1 MPDAAGYQ
9 AMQGFVE
16 LMAARIGRPAPGQ
29 AVLDTVITDDWLQ
42 GRSAYGGLQGALGV
56 RAMRAVVDEGLPL
69 RALQVTFIASVGAGP
84 ARVVAERVRQGRA
97 VTHAQCRIE
106 SGGQTAA
113 LIIGLFGAARAS
125 RAALPLA
132 PPPAGLKR
140 PDALHD
146 TPFLPEQMP
155 PFLQHY
161 RVRWAEGQR
170 PFTASPP
177 RTLGQWTTL
186 RDPPPPEAAAQA
198 AFNEL
203 NLVAIA
209 DLPPTPVLS
218 MLEARAPGASL
229 TWLLECLVDPRDM
242 DPAQWLLIRTDARAA
257 GDGYASQTALI
268 RDESD
273 RGIAVSHQT
282 VAVFG

>member
-1 MPDAAGYQ
+1 
-9 AMQGFVE
+9 
-16 LMAARIGRPAPGQ
+16 
-29 AVLDTVITDDWLQ
+29 LQ
-42 GRSAYGGLQGALGV
+42 
-56 RAMRAVVDEGLPL
+56 
-69 RALQVTFIASVGAGP
+69 
-84 ARVVAERVRQGRA
+84 
-97 VTHAQCRIE
+97 
-106 SGGQTAA
+106 
-113 LIIGLFGAARAS
+113 
-125 RAALPLA
+125 
-132 PPPAGLKR
+132 
-140 PDALHD
+140 D
-146 TPFLPEQMP
+146 TPFLPELMP

-170 PFTASPP
+170 PFTSSPP

-186 RDPPPPEAAAQA
+186 RDPPTPEATARA

-218 MLEARAPGASL
+218 MLDARAPGASL
-229 TWLLECLVDPRDM
+229 TWLLECLVDPRDV
-242 DPAQWLLIRTDARAA
+242 DPAQWLLIRTDAHAA

-268 RDESD
+268 RDEAD